1 MMILIFFFQAEDG
14 IRDGH
19 VTGVQTCALP
29 IFSFRYT
36 KAREP
41 SIVVPWPLPPYRYLT
56 GKWLFKKRR
65 RFGICSRINWRCCG
79 VKRPGY
85 LRREYH
91 GTTALAN
98 PSLGFFL
105 AYVVSAPLKRGAA
118 FWSALVARSQSF
130 FCCGVNAR
138 STEWPTSWNIMDW
151 KPLNVECCLAK
162 LKISPVPPRATP

>member
-65 RFGICSRINWRCCG
+65 RFGICSRINRSEE
-79 VKRPGY
+79 
-85 LRREYH
+85 RRVGKEGRYRWH
-91 GTTALAN
+91 PEQRDSEKSNEGGRLHK
-98 PSLGFFL
+98 S
-105 AYVVSAPLKRGAA
+105 SDQER
-118 FWSALVARSQSF
+118 
-130 FCCGVNAR
+130 
-138 STEWPTSWNIMDW
+138 
-151 KPLNVECCLAK
+151 
-162 LKISPVPPRATP
+162 